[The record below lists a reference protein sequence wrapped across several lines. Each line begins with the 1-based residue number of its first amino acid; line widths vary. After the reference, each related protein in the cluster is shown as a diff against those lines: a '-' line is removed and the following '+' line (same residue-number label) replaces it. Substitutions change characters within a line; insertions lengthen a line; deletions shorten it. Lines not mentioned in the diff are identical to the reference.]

1 MISRVSIHIL
11 LIIDLTMLYLLSI
24 TYILSLWM
32 LIQTPDNTVSSNRFW
47 IKVLT
52 CIHPLLIILVAYLSH
67 FIETIEMSLLW
78 ALIFALLGDLSLGLK
93 HRFKAAM
100 AVGIFFFS
108 MTHMTL
114 SVLFFEG
121 SWFIWTLLLVLC
133 TWAILFKLLSKRLL
147 FGAYT
152 KMVTFYAFVILMMFG
167 LASSSLIL
175 NLDLHHF
182 ILWLGALSFLISDTL
197 LSQKYFSK
205 TKTTWII
212 IGYLVLY
219 HLALSLFVLSAFI

>member
-1 MISRVSIHIL
+1 MISHVSIHIL

-32 LIQTPDNTVSSNRFW
+32 LIQTPDTTVSSKRFW

-52 CIHPLLIILVAYLSH
+52 CIHPLLILLVAYFSH
-67 FIETIEMSLLW
+67 FIETIEMRLLW

-93 HRFKAAM
+93 HRFKASM
-100 AVGIFFFS
+100 AIGIFFFS
-108 MTHMTL
+108 MTHITL
-114 SVLFFEG
+114 SALFFEA

-133 TWAILFKLLSKRLL
+133 AWFVLFKHLAKHLL

-152 KMVTFYAFVILMMFG
+152 KMVSFYAFVLLMMFG
-167 LASSSLIL
+167 LASSSFIL
-175 NLDLHHF
+175 NPNMHHF

-205 TKTTWII
+205 TKAAWIN
-212 IGYLVLY
+212 IGYLILY
-219 HLALSLFVLSAFI
+219 HLALSLFTLSAFI

>member
-1 MISRVSIHIL
+1 MISHVSIHIL

-32 LIQTPDNTVSSNRFW
+32 LIQTPDTTVSSKRFW

-52 CIHPLLIILVAYLSH
+52 CIHPLLILLVAYFSH
-67 FIETIEMSLLW
+67 FIETIEMRLLW

-93 HRFKAAM
+93 HRFKASM
-100 AVGIFFFS
+100 AIGIFFFS
-108 MTHMTL
+108 MTHITL
-114 SVLFFEG
+114 SALFFEA
-121 SWFIWTLLLVLC
+121 SWFIGTLLLVLC
-133 TWAILFKLLSKRLL
+133 AWFVLFKLLSKHLL

-152 KMVTFYAFVILMMFG
+152 KMVSFYSFVILMMFG

-175 NLDLHHF
+175 DPDLHHF
-182 ILWLGALSFLISDTL
+182 VLWLGALSFLFSDTL

-205 TKTTWII
+205 TKAAWIN
-212 IGYLVLY
+212 IGYLILF
-219 HLALSLFVLSAFI
+219 HLAFLSQKI

>member
-1 MISRVSIHIL
+1 MISHVSIHIL

-32 LIQTPDNTVSSNRFW
+32 LIQTPDNTISSKRFW

-52 CIHPLLIILVAYLSH
+52 CIHPLLILLIAYLSH
-67 FIETIEMSLLW
+67 SIETIEISLFW

-93 HRFKAAM
+93 HRFKASM
-100 AVGIFFFS
+100 AIGIFFFS
-108 MTHMTL
+108 MTHITL
-114 SVLFFEG
+114 SALFFEA

-133 TWAILFKLLSKRLL
+133 AWFVLFKLLSKHLL

-152 KMVTFYAFVILMMFG
+152 KMVSFYSFVILMMFG

-175 NLDLHHF
+175 DPDLHHF
-182 ILWLGALSFLISDTL
+182 VLWLGALSFLFSDTL

-205 TKTTWII
+205 TKAAWIN
-212 IGYLVLY
+212 IGYLILY
-219 HLALSLFVLSAFI
+219 HLALSLFTLSAFI